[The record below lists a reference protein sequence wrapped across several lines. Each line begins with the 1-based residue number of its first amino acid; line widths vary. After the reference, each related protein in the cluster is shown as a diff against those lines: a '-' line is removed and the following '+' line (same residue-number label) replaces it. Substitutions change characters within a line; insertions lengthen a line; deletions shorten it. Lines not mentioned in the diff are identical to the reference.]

1 MRRSTQLI
9 TTMLLVGLWGA
20 GTLAAQAVRG
30 SKALEAGDYVK
41 AIAAFKEATKK
52 KNKEWCSN
60 SFYLAFAYYKNQ
72 QVPEALAVF
81 DDIFANGEKLSCNTW
96 GFLPAWH
103 YWRGRAAFD
112 SGRFKDAAS
121 YFAAAAEAAPTALPA
136 DFWPQMSLR
145 SLQPIKE
152 HCYSWLGSARQR
164 LGSYQ
169 EAVDAYKKAVEQN
182 PKDGQH
188 YADLAESYLG
198 LKQYDDAL
206 AAAKRAVEV
215 KPDWYALWSLG
226 DVYIARAQFAEAAEA
241 FRKAAES
248 NPKRAD
254 IFWKMG
260 QARLGMDDHEGAAGA
275 FAKGVE
281 LAPSEP
287 ALPYWIGI
295 ARSWAGRFEEATAA
309 FDKAVAL
316 ASFVGVGVRI
326 NTENGLPV
334 IQRTTEGDP
343 GIDEGPGREAG
354 LKAGDAIMAIQ
365 GWPTKGNGQEAAIQR
380 LRGEANTPVALTI
393 QRPGEAKPLER
404 TVTRRLIVPK
414 TAAPYFGERS
424 LAARERGLR
433 DLAVKDAEQAYALDP
448 ENVQA
453 REALAAVRLDAGDY
467 EAAVGLLTS
476 LGDNPFARLLEAT
489 AYAKRGDAGKAVE
502 VYAAIPDKE
511 LKAVR
516 ALRQNARKALLAA
529 LGGHVR
535 QTLDKAQASESAG
548 RNAEALAT
556 YAEALK
562 AADDETAGLVRQR
575 AASLLK
581 RDPSLAELPE
591 EARKHALR
599 GDVLINDGR
608 FGEALTEY
616 AAAVKLAPFNPPLHF
631 NTALIHG
638 QLKAYR
644 EAVKSMNVYLQLLP
658 DAPNAR
664 AAKDE
669 IYKWE
674 FALEQEGKK

>member
-1 MRRSTQLI
+1 MKILNKLVVI
-9 TTMLLVGLWGA
+9 VLLSASLGA
-20 GTLAAQAVRG
+20 VSLAAQAVRG

-60 SFYLAFAYYKNQ
+60 SFYLAFAYYKNK

-152 HCYSWLGSARQR
+152 HCYSWLGGARQR

-169 EAVDAYKKAVEQN
+169 EAVAAYKKAVEQD

-198 LKQYDDAL
+198 LKQNDDAL
-206 AAAKRAVEV
+206 AAAKRAVEI
-215 KPDWYALWSLG
+215 KPDWYALWALG
-226 DVYIARAQFAEAAEA
+226 DVYIARAQFAEAVEA
-241 FRKAAES
+241 FQKAAES
-248 NPKRAD
+248 DPKRAD

-260 QARLGMDDHEGAAGA
+260 QAHLGMDDYEGAAGA

-281 LAPSEP
+281 LAPNEP
-287 ALPYWIGI
+287 AFPYWIGI
-295 ARSWAGRFEEATAA
+295 ARLRAGRFEEATAA

-326 NTENGLPV
+326 NMENGLPV
-334 IQRTTEGDP
+334 IQRTMEGDP
-343 GIDEGPGREAG
+343 GIDQGPGREAG

-365 GWPTKGNGQEAAIQR
+365 GWPTKGKDQEAAIQK
-380 LRGEANTPVALTI
+380 LRGEANTQVALTI

-404 TVTRRLIVPK
+404 TVTRRLIIPR

-424 LAARERGLR
+424 LAVRERGLR
-433 DLAVKDAEQAYALDP
+433 DQAVKDAEQAYALDP
-448 ENVQA
+448 ESVQA
-453 REALAAVRLDAGDY
+453 REALAAVRLDADDY
-467 EAAVGLLTS
+467 EAAVGLLSS
-476 LGDNPFARLLEAT
+476 LGNNPFARLLEAT
-489 AYAKRGDAGKAVE
+489 AHAKRGDAGKAVDI
-502 VYAAIPDKE
+502 YTAIPDKE
-511 LKAVR
+511 LAADR
-516 ALRQNARKALLAA
+516 TLRQNARKALFAA
-529 LGGHVR
+529 LGDHVR
-535 QTLDKAQASESAG
+535 QTLDRAQASESAG

-562 AADDETAGLVRQR
+562 AADDETAGLIRQK

-581 RDPSLAELPE
+581 WDPSLAELPE

-608 FGEALTEY
+608 FAEALVEY
-616 AAAVKLAPFNPPLHF
+616 AAAVKVAPFNPSLHF
-631 NTALIHG
+631 TAALING

-674 FALEQEGKK
+674 FALEKERKR